1 MVENCVCTVDF
12 VSVFFSVLFH
22 VLVIILHHFL
32 FSVLQLNV
40 FVIIYTGVILCLPQ
54 RIQFFAG
61 ALN

>member
-40 FVIIYTGVILCLPQ
+40 FVIYTGVILCSIPQ
-54 RIQFFAG
+54 WNENINA
-61 ALN
+61 